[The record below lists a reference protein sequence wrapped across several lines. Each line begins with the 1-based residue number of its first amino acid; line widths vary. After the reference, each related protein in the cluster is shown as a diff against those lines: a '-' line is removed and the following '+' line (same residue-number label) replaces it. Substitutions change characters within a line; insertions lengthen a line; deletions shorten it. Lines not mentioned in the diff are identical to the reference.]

1 MMNDQLEPTVFV
13 IFGGA
18 GDLTWRKLVPALF
31 DLSQDRSLPAHFA
44 IIAVDRIKLG
54 DEALRRRLHDGV
66 NQFSR
71 FGKAKA
77 AAWNQFAQAHPLPAG
92 RFQEAADLRGLGQTM
107 REAGKGMGHQSPS
120 HLLHG
125 HAAEHVRRNS
135 KISRQGR
142 TGARPGMGAD
152 RDRET
157 DRLRSGIGPRPE
169 RHPRRQFRGIP
180 NFPHRSLSGQGNGA
194 EHSGVPFCQSAF
206 RADLEPALC
215 GLCDHHRRRNGGR
228 RASRRLLRPRR
239 RAARHGA
246 ESPDATAL
254 SGGDGADGFLSTP
267 TKSATRKW
275 TCSTRP
281 VRFTA
286 TRFRNAPCADNMVRQ
301 R

>member
-1 MMNDQLEPTVFV
+1 M
-13 IFGGA
+13 
-18 GDLTWRKLVPALF
+18 PA
-31 DLSQDRSLPAHFA
+31 QFA

-54 DEALRRRLHDGV
+54 DDALRRRLHDGV

-77 AAWNQFAQAHPLPAG
+77 AVWNQFAQAHPLPAG
-92 RFQEAADLRGLGQTM
+92 RFQEAADLCGLGQTM
-107 REAGKGMGHQSPS
+107 REAGKGMGRQSPS

-157 DRLRSGIGPRPE
+157 DRLRFGIGPRPE
-169 RHPRRQFRGIP
+169 RRSRRQFRGVP
-180 NFPHRSLSGQGNGA
+180 DLSHRSLSRQGNGA
-194 EHSGVPFCQSAF
+194 EHSGLPFCQSAF
-206 RADLEPALC
+206 RADLEPSLHR
-215 GLCDHHRRRNGGR
+215 LCDHHRRRNGGR

-246 ESPDATAL
+246 ESSDATAL
-254 SGGDGADGFLSTP
+254 SRGDGADGLLSTP
-267 TKSATRKW
+267 TRFATRRW

-286 TRFRNAPCADNMVRQ
+286 TQSLNAPCADSMAPATSLAKKCPAIARKTAW
-301 R
+301 RPIPRRRRLRR